1 MQHASYRIVPLQQN
15 SVEWHEW
22 RKLKI
27 GASMAPTIMGE
38 NPYQTPLQLWEKIVK
53 NIQTPDNQFM
63 ARGRELEPLA
73 REWANEFLE
82 GEYRPVCV
90 ESGAYPFII
99 ASLDG
104 YSDIDGEVRI
114 IEIKCPSS
122 SSFNPEMYKAQVQH
136 QMMITSTRCCIMVI
150 FEGKS
155 GRCVRFDRDDDYI
168 QKLLKAEL
176 DFYRRMME
184 FDPPE
189 PLERDFIQIEDNEA
203 EILSRQYLDACS
215 KIKDLQEHKDRLRMS
230 LIEKCSHD
238 RCKIGNLKLTKFP
251 KQGRVDYASIE
262 ILKTVNL
269 DLYRKASTEEWRIT
283 GE

>member
-63 ARGRELEPLA
+63 ARGREMEPVA
-73 REWANEFLE
+73 RAWANEVLE
-82 GEYRPVCV
+82 EDYQPTCV
-90 ESGAYPFII
+90 EMVAYPFII

-104 YSDIDGEVRI
+104 YTDKEGIVQS
-114 IEIKCPSS
+114 IEIKWPSS
-122 SSFNPEMYKAQVQH
+122 SNFDPQIYRAQMQH
-136 QMMITSTRCCIMVI
+136 HMMTLSTRYNNMVI
-150 FEGKS
+150 KNEKIIRFE
-155 GRCVRFDRDDDYI
+155 RDEEYI

-176 DFYRRMME
+176 DFYRRLIE

-189 PLERDFIQIEDNEA
+189 PLERDFIQIQDNEA

-215 KIKDLQEHKDRLRMS
+215 KIKDLQEHKDRLRLS